1 MIDSFSPHWLAQLD
15 AVVPVQGKQT
25 YLLIDGVFMDDAL
38 SFIRRWPLPVEP
50 QNALFYERA
59 NDDADVLAAS
69 PWLLPYLPGSAPAR
83 KLLTQCDALPAITCI
98 HAADALPAL
107 LSRLKR
113 WTVVSCGDMQFNF
126 RFTDTRRLP
135 AIHRVLTP
143 AQKAGLFGLH
153 DQWAFMNR
161 QGKWEALHALDAP
174 HGNEPPL
181 IAASPLDELK
191 APELNDDQF
200 AALLN
205 DSEPDE
211 VIAAVW
217 GDLPEECATRTVS
230 RPSEIHHQAVS
241 ALKQADRLGVTN
253 TPDRMSICRWV
264 LQQRAMERLTLLQSA
279 HQWNLDLSVD
289 DALQNLDAVSNLP
302 SQNA

>member
-1 MIDSFSPHWLAQLD
+1 MIDSFSPQWLAQLD
-15 AVVPVQGKQT
+15 AIVPVQGKQT
-25 YLLIDGVFMDDAL
+25 YLLIDGVFLDDTL
-38 SFIRRWPLPVEP
+38 SFVRRWPLPVEP

-59 NDDADVLAAS
+59 NNDADVLTAS
-69 PWLLPYLPGSAPAR
+69 PWLLPYLPDSEPAR
-83 KLLTQCDALPAITCI
+83 KLLAQFNALPAVICI
-98 HAADALPAL
+98 HAADALPTL

-135 AIHRVLTP
+135 AIHRALTP
-143 AQKAGLFGLH
+143 TQKASLFGHH
-153 DQWAFMNR
+153 DQWAFMSR
-161 QGKWEALHALDAP
+161 HGQWEALQTLDAS
-174 HGNEPPL
+174 HGNESQL
-181 IAASPLDELK
+181 IAASPWDELK

-217 GDLPEECATRTVS
+217 GDLPEGCATRTVS
-230 RPSEIHHQAVS
+230 RPSEIHHQAVH

-264 LQQRAMERLTLLQSA
+264 LQQRATERLTLLQNA
-279 HQWNLDLSVD
+279 HQWIPDLPVD
-289 DALQNLDAVSNLP
+289 EALQSLEAASHLP
-302 SQNA
+302 SRYA